1 MTIRG
6 GGRPRDPESRRE
18 PQARRLDPQ
27 PAGWTPV
34 PPGRDGVAGTRPAY
48 PIARRGGGH
57 HALRFLG
64 FALVLAA
71 LVLIAMATV
80 LRPVLVRGV
89 VTWAEDNPSAVN
101 LPFVADLVRED
112 LGTALTTP
120 AGTNADPVIFTVES
134 GDTPTTLAPRL
145 RSAGLIADERAF
157 VFEASLADLGSRL
170 QAGRYLVAGNLTAA
184 QVVTALLENRITV
197 TTIDVTFR
205 EGLRLEQIVAK
216 LQTVKSSVDPK
227 EFYDLVE
234 HPPADLV
241 ADYPFLA
248 DRTWTSLEGF
258 LYPAT
263 YTLRTDAQDPTKA
276 EDLVRMM
283 LDQFG
288 QRMTADRR
296 DAAESQGG
304 LAKVLVLAS
313 IVEREAAVD
322 EERPLIAGVYQ
333 NRLDHKPRILNADPT
348 ILYGLD
354 TVALDDLPFDDWQTY
369 FFWKTA
375 GRDLNTVDLPKD
387 LAGYQTYQRAGL
399 PPGPICSPSEASI
412 EAALDPNTKTG
423 YFYFVA
429 IPDGGG
435 KHAFAKTSKEFGDL
449 LRKYGYQ

>member
-1 MTIRG
+1 MTLRG
-6 GGRPRDPESRRE
+6 GGRPRE
-18 PQARRLDPQ
+18 PQAHSLDPE
-27 PAGWTPV
+27 PPGWTPV
-34 PPGRDGVAGTRPAY
+34 PPGRNRPGGTRPPYAVG
-48 PIARRGGGH
+48 RREGH
-57 HALRFLG
+57 HALRFIG
-64 FALVLAA
+64 FALLLAA
-71 LVLIAMATV
+71 LVLVAMFTV
-80 LRPVLVRGV
+80 LRPIVAKGV
-89 VTWAEDNPSAVN
+89 VGWAEANPSAVK

-112 LGTALTTP
+112 LGAALTRP
-120 AGTNADPVIFTVES
+120 AGTNADPVIFSVEP
-134 GDTPTTLAPRL
+134 GDTPTTLAARL
-145 RSAGLIADERAF
+145 KEAGLVADERAF
-157 VFEASLADLGSRL
+157 IFEASVADLGTRL

-205 EGLRLEQIVAK
+205 EGLRLEQLVAK
-216 LQTVKSSVDPK
+216 LQTVQSGVDPK
-227 EFYDLVE
+227 AFYDLVE
-234 HPPADLV
+234 HPPASLV
-241 ADYPFLA
+241 SDYPFLA

-263 YTLRTDAQDPTKA
+263 YTLRTDPQDPTKA

-283 LDQFG
+283 LDEFG
-288 QRMTADRR
+288 HHLSAARL
-296 DAAESQGG
+296 DAAKAQGG
-304 LAKVLVLAS
+304 LDKVLVLAS

-354 TVALDDLPFDDWQTY
+354 TVALDGLPFAQWQTY

-375 GRDLNTVDLPKD
+375 GRDLNSVDLPKD

-399 PPGPICSPSEASI
+399 PPGPICSPSDASI
-412 EAALDPNTKTG
+412 AAALDPNTKTG

-435 KHAFAKTSKEFGDL
+435 KHAFAKTPAEFSAL
-449 LRKYGYQ
+449 LQKYGYR